1 MFQMHRFIF
10 VEGVIFN
17 VAAQDLAMLI
27 IDRLL
32 DMVLVLLTMRLSES
46 HYSVK
51 SYGDNNM
58 LLLDENS
65 CLPANIHET
74 KHGNNV
80 EELQRFSGRES
91 NRNFELTLS
100 GSSIY
105 VDPGISSELRSK
117 VVETASRDGA
127 RLAEQW
133 FFGCNVSHVVTEGTS
148 IQRYIGYSSNLI
160 TPLWIL
166 KTAKEKCVQRL
177 VHMSADLARQVSL
190 MLEDNNGISGK
201 VMLRW

>member
-1 MFQMHRFIF
+1 MVSDCLSRLSYTRTRTVHVFSIF
-10 VEGVIFN
+10 EVPRLSEAVVVI
-17 VAAQDLAMLI
+17 VAE
-27 IDRLL
+27 
-32 DMVLVLLTMRLSES
+32 LVRLSES

-65 CLPANIHET
+65 CLPAKIHET
-74 KHGNNV
+74 KHANNV

-91 NRNFELTLS
+91 NRNLELTLS

-127 RLAEQW
+127 TLVEQW
-133 FFGCNVSHVVTEGTS
+133 LVDCNVSHVVTKGTS
-148 IQRYIGYSSNLI
+148 IQRYLGYSSNLI

-190 MLEDNNGISGK
+190 MLEENNGISG
-201 VMLRW
+201 R